1 MPSAGRVDVM
11 AWAGSVDAAIFA
23 LSCALV
29 GRALLGFVLE
39 DGYFFA
45 LVALTAVA
53 GASTEAASLFK
64 SCNLAFFVLPI

>member
-1 MPSAGRVDVM
+1 MP
-11 AWAGSVDAAIFA
+11 
-23 LSCALV
+23 
-29 GRALLGFVLE
+29 GFVLE

-45 LVALTAVA
+45 LVVLTAVA